1 MTTYNTGNPVG
12 SAAAKDLYDNAE
24 NIDRAV
30 NGTGKTWTDR
40 LGQTR
45 VSMKGVEEAVPDAIA
60 ARDAGD
66 AKGTAEGGVARA
78 VEALFKARDKQQA
91 PEKPSGREVK

>member
-24 NIDRAV
+24 SIDRAV

-60 ARDAGD
+60 ARD
-66 AKGTAEGGVARA
+66 VARA
-78 VEALFKARDKQQA
+78 DVLAKAHADQIVGQIRQLMARDQRQEIA
-91 PEKPSGREVK
+91 L